1 MSITTI
7 IIIILSVLV
16 VVLGYTTINLMKK
29 NERQEDIVVGYL
41 QYLDQIS
48 KVIEASE
55 VKIQKLDYKGSFESD
70 DEVGFFFKGLKQI
83 QEILNEF
90 QLKNL

>member
-1 MSITTI
+1 MISTI
-7 IIIILSVLV
+7 AIIVLSVLV
-16 VVLGYTTINLMKK
+16 VVLGYTTINLMRK

-48 KVIEASE
+48 RVIEVSDD
-55 VKIQKLDYKGSFESD
+55 KLSKLDSRGSFESD
-70 DEVGFFFKGLKQI
+70 DEVGFFFNGIKQI

>member
-1 MSITTI
+1 MISTI
-7 IIIILSVLV
+7 AIIVLSVLV
-16 VVLGYTTINLMKK
+16 VILGYTTINLMRK

-48 KVIEASE
+48 RVIEVSND
-55 VKIQKLDYKGSFESD
+55 KLSKLDSRGSFESD
-70 DEVGFFFKGLKQI
+70 DEVGFFFNGIKQI

>member
-1 MSITTI
+1 MISTI
-7 IIIILSVLV
+7 AIIVLSVLV
-16 VVLGYTTINLMKK
+16 VILGYTTINLMRK

-41 QYLDQIS
+41 QYLDQLS
-48 KVIEASE
+48 RVIEVSND
-55 VKIQKLDYKGSFESD
+55 KLSKLDSRGSFESD
-70 DEVGFFFKGLKQI
+70 DEVGFFFNGIKQI